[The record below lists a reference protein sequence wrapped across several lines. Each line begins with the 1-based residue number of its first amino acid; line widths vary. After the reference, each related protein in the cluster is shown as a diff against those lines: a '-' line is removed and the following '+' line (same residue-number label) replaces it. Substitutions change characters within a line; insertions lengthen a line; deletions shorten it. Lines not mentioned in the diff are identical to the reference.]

1 MDPLNTSP
9 EVEVNIFDD
18 ARKEQEEQY
27 KKVIKNARTSL
38 FILASLQLGYSLY
51 LAFSFDQGIAKIIE
65 IAFGV
70 SVSSVYTATAFLSK
84 RKPFIALIIGL
95 CVYTAVQ
102 LLGIYNNPENIA
114 KAVFVKMLVISW
126 LLKGVLNARS
136 LEAINR
142 DYAE

>member
-1 MDPLNTSP
+1 MDPVKTP
-9 EVEVNIFDD
+9 QDTEINIFDD

-38 FILASLQLGYSLY
+38 FILAGLQLGYSLY
-51 LAFSFDQGIAKIIE
+51 LAFSLDQGIARIIE

-70 SVSSVYTATAFLSK
+70 SVSSIYAAMAFLSK
-84 RKPFIALIIGL
+84 RKPFIALIIGS

-102 LLGIYNNPENIA
+102 LLGIYNNPENMA
-114 KAVFVKMLVISW
+114 KAVFVKVLVISW
-126 LLKGVLNARS
+126 LVKGISNARR
-136 LEAINR
+136 LEVINR